1 MKLLMMVVAA
11 ASAVVVSPKASH
23 LRPGGQ
29 CFTITRGGTA
39 VGKTWQEIRSIR
51 AEGRRAW
58 DVVVHQRQDD
68 GSFDMRDHFVLD
80 HATLRPITL
89 DSQRGA
95 DRDARGWQ
103 RVALHYSADRVTGT
117 RETKEGVA
125 SIDVALD
132 HPVWDGNL
140 WGLTFASLP
149 LRAAGRYTLPFW
161 QYDKGFGTFTVN
173 VVGREDVDVPGGRAV
188 AWVLEAGDDPSHL
201 MRYFVASSAP
211 MEIGYRAGPFG
222 QTLGGDCTALS
233 AATSSGSGRS
243 RE

>member
-1 MKLLMMVVAA
+1 MKPLMMIVAGA
-11 ASAVVVSPKASH
+11 ATGMVSPEASH

-51 AEGRRAW
+51 FEGRRAW

-80 HATLRPITL
+80 HTTLRPITL
-89 DSQRGA
+89 DSQRGT
-95 DRDARGWQ
+95 DRDAKDWH
-103 RVALHYSADRVTGT
+103 RVALRYSADRITGT
-117 RETKEGVA
+117 RETKEGVVP
-125 SIDVALD
+125 IDVALN

-149 LRAAGRYTLPFW
+149 LRTAGRYALPFW

-173 VVGREDVDVPGGRAV
+173 VVGREDVAVPGGRAA
-188 AWVLEAGDDPSHL
+188 AWVLEAGDDTSNL
-201 MRYFVASSAP
+201 LRYFVASGAP

-233 AATSSGSGRS
+233 AATSSGGGRS
-243 RE
+243 RK